1 MKSDALN
8 HFKAEM
14 EKRGLFRKIQVCAN
28 LIPPPPGADGET
40 LIELHR
46 SAAKIAIQNYAEH
59 HEYFCDVMAEAA
71 IDHLLNTVLSDDLFI
86 PNGGFSPTK
95 EEVDNMNRA
104 KETTDKAA
112 KMLDTLF
119 GGLADLLKTL

>member
-59 HEYFCDVMAEAA
+59 HEYFSDLLAEAA
-71 IDHLLNTVLSDDLFI
+71 FDNLFDTILTDDLFK
-86 PNGGFSPTK
+86 PVEGFTPTD
-95 EEVDNMNRA
+95 EERA
-104 KETTDKAA
+104 KMEEAEKTAKA
-112 KMLDTLF
+112 LSGLF
-119 GGLADLLKTL
+119 DILKNI

>member
-40 LIELHR
+40 LRTSPFCRQDRHSELR
-46 SAAKIAIQNYAEH
+46 RTS
-59 HEYFCDVMAEAA
+59 
-71 IDHLLNTVLSDDLFI
+71 
-86 PNGGFSPTK
+86 
-95 EEVDNMNRA
+95 
-104 KETTDKAA
+104 
-112 KMLDTLF
+112 
-119 GGLADLLKTL
+119 